1 MELNIYIEKLKK
13 LIEKA
18 ITNYETQIAKVAIGR
33 ANPTLISKIK
43 VNYYDSLISIEEICS
58 ITVSGPLQLI
68 VKPYDIASIKQI
80 EKAITDY
87 NLNVNVVNEGHQIR
101 ISYPQLT
108 TNKRKELVKQLTTI
122 TEQAKVVVRQARQ
135 DINKEIKADIDLS
148 EDLVKHYLEIVQKEV
163 DNGIK
168 KIDVITAEKEK
179 DLMTI

>member
-108 TNKRKELVKQLTTI
+108 TDKRQELVKQLTTI
-122 TEQAKVVVRQARQ
+122 TEQAKV
-135 DINKEIKADIDLS
+135 
-148 EDLVKHYLEIVQKEV
+148 VQKEV

>member
-43 VNYYDSLISIEEICS
+43 VNYYD
-58 ITVSGPLQLI
+58 
-68 VKPYDIASIKQI
+68 IASIKQI

-108 TNKRKELVKQLTTI
+108 TDKRKELVKQLTTI

>member
-87 NLNVNVVNEGHQIR
+87 N
-101 ISYPQLT
+101 PQLT
-108 TNKRKELVKQLTTI
+108 TDKRKELVKQLTTI